1 MRKQAITFLVNDV
14 YRKKLIFKRISV
26 KGHIDAKSKPHTAFS
41 EKDLEKMMT
50 YARERNYQIYSLMLT
65 LFTLTCRV

>member
-14 YRKKLIFKRISV
+14 YRKKLLFKRVSV

-41 EKDLEKMMT
+41 EKDLETMMK
-50 YARERNYQIYSLMLT
+50 YAREKNY
-65 LFTLTCRV
+65 